1 MSMEINSVYSS
12 GYESTY
18 TAKKSETEK
27 QQTVSKNSADRTKQ
41 AGSVKNAYETKT
53 SASQTTDE
61 YLRALRQKYPNVNI
75 TVADFSNLKQRK
87 AYMFSCSGYNNV
99 AISSKIV
106 EKMASDPTVAA
117 KYEKVIADTPE
128 QGEKFAKECEARN
141 SVVYAQGTVI
151 DKDGK
156 ITYWA
161 ISGDKEARENPGT
174 VYKEK
179 VQKQLEE
186 KRAKK
191 KEEEKNQEQKVEKII
206 IKEKQQEA
214 QIAIAETREELL
226 NKLKTNETD
235 EIPVD
240 IKEEI
245 LAKENTGGNV
255 DYLA

>member
-1 MSMEINSVYSS
+1 MSMEINSAYSS
-12 GYESTY
+12 VYESTY

-27 QQTVSKNSADRTKQ
+27 QQTVSKDSADKTKQ

-87 AYMFSCSGYNNV
+87 AYMFSCSGGNNI
-99 AISSKIV
+99 AISSSV
-106 EKMASDPTVAA
+106 LEKMASNPAA
-117 KYEKVIADTPE
+117 AEKYEKTIAEVPE
-128 QGEKFAKECEARN
+128 LGERFKREIEAMGGEQIA
-141 SVVYAQGTVI
+141 SGTVI
-151 DKDGK
+151 DKDGN
-156 ITYWA
+156 ITYWG
-161 ISGDKEARENPGT
+161 ISRAKPVENPGT

-191 KEEEKNQEQKVEKII
+191 KEEEKNQEQKAEKII
-206 IKEKQQEA
+206 IKERQQEA
-214 QIAIAETREELL
+214 RIAIAETKEELL
-226 NKLKTNETD
+226 NKFKTNEAD
-235 EIPVD
+235 EIPAD
-240 IKEEI
+240 ITEEI
-245 LAKENTGGNV
+245 LSKENTGSSI